1 MDKKFGVIALVG
13 APNAG
18 KSTLS
23 NSLLGQKVTIT
34 SPKVQTT
41 RNVIKAILVENDTQ
55 LVILDT
61 PGVFLPRSDK
71 ILERVIV
78 KSAWQGI
85 RSADFVCLL
94 IDAQQGL
101 NEENLRILKDLQ
113 KDGFSPAAIIN
124 KVDLVKKEKLLTIAG
139 QLIENQ
145 IEDIFMISALQK
157 DGIDK
162 LKEFMLSKCNS
173 GQWQYDEDDI
183 TDMPIKAM
191 ATEITREKLFMHLEQ
206 ELPYCI
212 TVKNDSFEIK
222 NGLLIIHQSILVTK
236 ENQKG
241 IVLGK
246 NGSLLK
252 QVGSESR
259 KDITEISGLKT
270 SLYLHV
276 KVKKDWMSHVEN
288 YEIADID
295 KFPKNKPVKNKST
308 KNKKK

>member
-1 MDKKFGVIALVG
+1 MTKKFGVIALVG

-23 NSLLGQKVTIT
+23 NTLLGQKVTIT

-41 RNVIKAILVENDTQ
+41 RNVIKAILVEDDTQ
-55 LVILDT
+55 LVLLDT

-85 RSADFVCLL
+85 RSADFVCLM
-94 IDAQQGL
+94 IDAQRGL

-113 KDGFSPAAIIN
+113 KDGFKPAAIIN
-124 KVDLVKKEKLLTIAG
+124 KVDLVKKEKLLTVAG
-139 QLIENQ
+139 ELIENG
-145 IEDIFMISALQK
+145 IEDIFMISALEK
-157 DGIDK
+157 DGIEE
-162 LKEFMLSKCNS
+162 LKKFLLSKCQDGN
-173 GQWQYDEDDI
+173 WQYDEDDI
-183 TDMPIKAM
+183 TDVPIKSM
-191 ATEITREKLFMHLEQ
+191 ATEITREKLFLYLEQ
-206 ELPYCI
+206 EIPYCV

-236 ENQKG
+236 DNQKG
-241 IVLGK
+241 IILGK
-246 NGSLLK
+246 KGSLLK
-252 QVGSESR
+252 RIGSEAR
-259 KDITEISGLKT
+259 ADITKASGMKT
-270 SLYLHV
+270 SLYLFV

-295 KFPKNKPVKNKST
+295 KVPKNKPVKH
-308 KNKKK
+308 KKK

>member
-1 MDKKFGVIALVG
+1 MTEKFGVIALVG
-13 APNAG
+13 APNSG

-23 NSLLGQKVTIT
+23 NTLLGQKVTIT

-41 RNVIKAILVENDTQ
+41 RNVIKAILVEDETQ

-85 RSADFVCLL
+85 RSADFVCLML
-94 IDAQQGL
+94 DAQQGL
-101 NEENLRILKDLQ
+101 NEENLRILNDLK
-113 KDGFSPAAIIN
+113 KDGFTPAAIIN
-124 KVDLVKKEKLLTIAG
+124 KVDLVKKQKLLVITAE
-139 QLIENQ
+139 LIENG
-145 IEDIFMISALQK
+145 IDDIFMISALEN
-157 DGIDK
+157 DGVK
-162 LKEFMLSKCNS
+162 ELKEFLLNKCQA
-173 GQWQYDEDDI
+173 GHWQYDEDDI
-183 TDMPIKAM
+183 TDTPIKSM
-191 ATEITREKLFMHLEQ
+191 ATEITREKLFIHLDQ

-246 NGSLLK
+246 KGSLLK
-252 QVGSESR
+252 QVGSEAR
-259 KDITEISGLKT
+259 KDISKISGMKT

-288 YEIADID
+288 YEITDIE
-295 KFPKNKPVKNKST
+295 KIPNSKIP
-308 KNKKK
+308 KKKGK